1 MHVVPER
8 VQRVKPKSAASYG
21 LPPCHAPSRIV
32 TSIANTPVAQ
42 KHTRFRVVD
51 ANGNDIRYNQ
61 SVVNSPADGSYQY
74 PKARSQDIRV
84 SCAEPAAGI
93 YSYNPT
99 SINRRF
105 AGFKRAAFLTM
116 AETQGEFRE
125 LSQLH

>member
-1 MHVVPER
+1 MHAVLER

-21 LPPCHAPSRIV
+21 LPPCHAPSRIE

-42 KHTRFRVVD
+42 KYTRFRVVAD
-51 ANGNDIRYNQ
+51 GNDIRYNQ

-93 YSYNPT
+93 YSYKRADVH
-99 SINRRF
+99 RRIP
-105 AGFKRAAFLTM
+105 GFKRAAFLTM
-116 AETQGEFRE
+116 AETQGKFRE